1 MPGPGTVCCVHV
13 SKVVSNPFWS
23 ISSELLFVFLLLS
36 RPLRYCDK
44 VKNPPALS
52 VLAGHGGSGSNQ
64 GAGSTPLGVGG
75 GVLPPSP
82 PLQPCARADKHQ
94 CGCEWVNSESCRSH
108 ADDGSLCWTACCCPL
123 HQNAVNAEAEE
134 GEGSGGGGG
143 GGDGGGGG
151 GGGSSGGEKVVFDDR
166 STHAKAYQVIAV
178 GGSVYDAEGI
188 LTLPCTV
195 RVGVSNHA
203 TGVTEIRKVRNF
215 YEHVDV
221 AAEVMGCDEIGGPF
235 MVRRRHL
242 AVSLSA
248 LLKTAGVWD
257 TGSKRGG
264 NGADQAPPS
273 TAFPRD
279 EDRENGGGAHSAPT
293 QRVTVSGD
301 ACAAEFRY
309 QGVTYTGGKCV
320 SFVDGPDNHEWCRL
334 TDGKLGQVWIT
345 SPRCACVCVCVS
357 HVISTMAVYVT
368 LFIVKLMLLLGPH
381 FAIRAI
387 AFVSPMCLPHRLLCR
402 MGRTGESAQSTPQWT
417 G

>member
-1 MPGPGTVCCVHV
+1 M
-13 SKVVSNPFWS
+13 
-23 ISSELLFVFLLLS
+23 SSAVEDQS
-36 RPLRYCDK
+36 EEK
-44 VKNPPALS
+44 GGS
-52 VLAGHGGSGSNQ
+52 GGGSGS
-64 GAGSTPLGVGG
+64 
-75 GVLPPSP
+75 
-82 PLQPCARADKHQ
+82 
-94 CGCEWVNSESCRSH
+94 
-108 ADDGSLCWTACCCPL
+108 
-123 HQNAVNAEAEE
+123 
-134 GEGSGGGGG
+134 GSGGGS
-143 GGDGGGGG
+143 
-151 GGGSSGGEKVVFDDR
+151 GGGSISSEKVVFDDR

-178 GGSVYDAEGI
+178 GGSVYDADGI

-264 NGADQAPPS
+264 GGEDQAPPS

-279 EDRENGGGAHSAPT
+279 EDRENRGGAQSAPT

-301 ACAAEFRY
+301 TCAAEFRY

-345 SPRCACVCVCVS
+345 SLHCARVCVCVS
-357 HVISTMAVYVT
+357 HVISTMAMYAY
-368 LFIVKLMLLLGPH
+368 IV
-381 FAIRAI
+381 
-387 AFVSPMCLPHRLLCR
+387 FVSLCYFLSLFRHLTITVVSPGVFPIFLPAGWEGLGNLREAHRDGPVERLFDEARGKHHTNGFEREGGEAPLCVAPGFFR
-402 MGRTGESAQSTPQWT
+402 SKAA
-417 G
+417 

>member
-1 MPGPGTVCCVHV
+1 M
-13 SKVVSNPFWS
+13 
-23 ISSELLFVFLLLS
+23 FLLLS

-52 VLAGHGGSGSNQ
+52 VLAGHGGSGNNQ

-75 GVLPPSP
+75 VVLPPSP
-82 PLQPCARADKHQ
+82 PPLQPCESAEKHK
-94 CGCEWVNSESCRSH
+94 CSCAWATSDSC
-108 ADDGSLCWTACCCPL
+108 AGTDDGSPCWTACCCPL
-123 HQNAVNAEAEE
+123 HRSAAEGKSEE
-134 GEGSGGGGG
+134 GGGSGGGGG
-143 GGDGGGGG
+143 GS
-151 GGGSSGGEKVVFDDR
+151 SSGGEKVVFDDR

-279 EDRENGGGAHSAPT
+279 EDRENRGGAHSAPT

-334 TDGKLGQVWIT
+334 TDGKLGQVWVT

-357 HVISTMAVYVT
+357 CVISTMAVYVY
-368 LFIVKLMLLLGPH
+368 IVHCKAYVAPWSSFRHPCHCLRLPL
-381 FAIRAI
+381 
-387 AFVSPMCLPHRLLCR
+387 CLPHLLLRR
-402 MGRTGESAQSTPQWT
+402 MGRTGESAQSTPRWT